1 MSQMGADNDKICVGF
16 ICDNLRHLRITIMT
30 LQTLIDALDLP
41 DSTRV
46 NQRVPKKLLV
56 ENGAPTVADKRRI
69 NEGIEEIQWVASLK
83 PNTVGVPVYVDEV
96 REYLEIAVLTVTLRP
111 EAKAGRLAELI
122 HRAIPYPLFLVL
134 VQGDQTILSL
144 AHKRRAQNEAEK
156 FVLDDGVV
164 DVVVSGDDPLSAGVK
179 KQFLDALALGS
190 QPRTNLMLLYQ
201 GWIDTIVAL
210 QASRLNGSFV
220 QAASKDLAVERREA
234 VLMCR
239 ELEAKIAVLRNTA
252 AKEKQMARRV
262 ELNWEIKAL
271 EFALA
276 EALRCL

>member
-1 MSQMGADNDKICVGF
+1 MM
-16 ICDNLRHLRITIMT
+16 

-41 DSTRV
+41 DCTRV

-56 ENGAPTVADKRRI
+56 ENGAPTAANKRRI

-96 REYLEIAVLTVTLRP
+96 REYLEIAVLTVTLRT

-134 VQGDQTILSL
+134 RQEEHLILSL
-144 AHKRRAQNEAEK
+144 AHKRRAQNEADK
-156 FVLDDGVV
+156 VVLDDGVV
-164 DVVVSGDDPLSAGVK
+164 DVVVSVDDPLSAGVK
-179 KQFLDALALGS
+179 RQFIDALALGS

-201 GWIDTIVAL
+201 GWIDTIVVL
-210 QASRLNGSFV
+210 QSSRFNGAFI
-220 QAASKDLAVERREA
+220 QAASKDLAVERRDA

-239 ELEAKIAVLRNTA
+239 ELGAKIAVLRNTA
-252 AKEKQMARRV
+252 AKEKQVARLV
-262 ELNWEIKAL
+262 ALNSEIKQL
-271 EFALA
+271 GDSLA
-276 EALRCL
+276 EAEGRL